1 MEALVQDLKLTA
13 KKFIGLLGEL
23 KLPANVLAQ
32 LSKYI
37 ESSSAAQ
44 LADLLS
50 TTVDASTAEKL
61 QVLNSFDIKT
71 RITTTLNLVK
81 KQLSVLAVATK
92 IHSTVE
98 GKLNKAQ
105 REIHLRQQVFLPILS
120 PIHLFTSFLTP
131 LSFSLW

>member
-1 MEALVQDLKLTA
+1 VQDLKLTA

-98 GKLNKAQ
+98 GKLNKTQ

>member
-1 MEALVQDLKLTA
+1 VQDLKLTA

-61 QVLNSFDIKT
+61 EVLNSFDIKT

-98 GKLNKAQ
+98 GKLNKTQ

>member
-1 MEALVQDLKLTA
+1 MQDLKLTA

-98 GKLNKAQ
+98 GKLNKTQ